1 LNGAC
6 ILLEQSLEREI
17 LFLTCRHHIFE
28 LVLQGVF
35 LEVKLFP
42 MTGPDILL
50 FKRFQHAWENIDK
63 SKFSTSVSDFYI
75 HNILKNDA
83 EAIIVYSKKKINE
96 EFPRDDYQEFLEHEE
111 QKQFVLQVNNLN
123 QT

>member
-17 LFLTCRHHIFE
+17 LFWACRHHIFE
-28 LVLQGVF
+28 LVLQDVF

-83 EAIIVYSKKKINE
+83 DEIIFYAKKKTTENLH
-96 EFPRDDYQEFLEHEE
+96 RNDCREFLELV
-111 QKQFVLQVNNLN
+111 FIFLAGVPP
-123 QT
+123 